1 MPTMGVAS
9 LCLLLQEAHE
19 YPVLDRR
26 PGSNDLEL
34 DFRWVCAVSCAR
46 ISFLA
51 YRIGES
57 VDLPVH
63 GKPYLSPQCMDDF
76 RFSDVT

>member
-1 MPTMGVAS
+1 MTLWDKTAL
-9 LCLLLQEAHE
+9 LCLLLLGARE

-46 ISFLA
+46 NQFPYHPCKDQSNALNAIL
-51 YRIGES
+51 IGRKT
-57 VDLPVH
+57 VGVR
-63 GKPYLSPQCMDDF
+63 GA
-76 RFSDVT
+76 VN